1 MYIISIES
9 KIAFLEG
16 LGVNASSP
24 CGVCVCVCRS
34 VFPSAPAAFN
44 LSLAQPEAY
53 RCFWAS
59 SRSEA
64 AHGEPFE
71 EHKHIYIPPARG
83 DAKLGS
89 LQGKRTYLV
98 SLLLNAPGVFAQKSS
113 SLLIVLHMLIWYST
127 PYTQTLHGTGILV
140 DQSGPMECLGY

>member
-1 MYIISIES
+1 MNKYDTYLQ
-9 KIAFLEG
+9 LEDK
-16 LGVNASSP
+16 P
-24 CGVCVCVCRS
+24 T
-34 VFPSAPAAFN
+34 AFN
-44 LSLAQPEAY
+44 SLSIPLFVGSGVFSYIKTKHVYHIDAQPEAY